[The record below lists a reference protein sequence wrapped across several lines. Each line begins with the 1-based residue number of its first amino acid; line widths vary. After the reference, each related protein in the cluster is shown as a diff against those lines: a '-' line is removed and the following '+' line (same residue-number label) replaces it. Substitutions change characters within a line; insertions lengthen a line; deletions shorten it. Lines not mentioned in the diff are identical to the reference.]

1 LEPKTYMDQSF
12 KSIPLKFFHRL
23 ENTKCDIY
31 LRLSEE
37 KYVKIVN
44 TGDIVSDDVLKNFEN
59 KNIAYFYVTKDAF
72 TQIGQE
78 LTPLSEPPKSKV
90 VLPDHGELNQ
100 LLTSFGVNQLT
111 CSEVSKTYEKI
122 LTDTSKYEKISS
134 LLGSMVYSKKRFI
147 YDHSYLVGVISVE
160 LAKKS
165 DWGVGATK
173 EKMTMAALMHD
184 LRLPEDLATMA
195 DTNELSPNVTIS
207 VRQAH
212 LKHADMIA
220 QELQH
225 EPSIPDDVVKIVK
238 DHHNLLNP
246 HLSRLSMVFIVAH
259 EFVTRM
265 YNYQLTSA
273 MAQQALRDV
282 KTFFQGSDFDKYV
295 EQLESI
301 INQ

>member
-1 LEPKTYMDQSF
+1 MEQSF

-31 LRLSEE
+31 LRLGDE
-37 KYVKIVN
+37 KFVKIVN
-44 TGDIVSDDVLKNFEN
+44 TGDVVTQDILKNFEN
-59 KNIAYFYVTKDAF
+59 KNIAYFYVTEDAF
-72 TQIGQE
+72 DNIGKE
-78 LTPLSEPPKSKV
+78 LTPLSEAPKSKLK
-90 VLPDHGELNQ
+90 LPDHGELNQ

-122 LTDTSKYEKISS
+122 LHDTSRYDKIST
-134 LLGSMVYSKKRFI
+134 LLNEMVYSKKRFV

-195 DTNELSPNVTIS
+195 DINELSPNVTIS

-212 LKHADMIA
+212 LKHAEMMAI
-220 QELQH
+220 ELQH
-225 EPSIPDDVVKIVK
+225 EPTIPDDVLKIVK

-246 HLSRLSMVFIVAH
+246 HLSRLTMVFIVAH

-265 YNYQLTSA
+265 YNYQLTTA
-273 MAQQALRDV
+273 MAQQALKDV
-282 KTFFQGSDFDKYV
+282 KNFFQGSDFDKYV

-301 INQ
+301 INK